1 MEIQDEPPRVRIP
14 LDCIGFMGVRRRIIV
29 ESIDKIA
36 LDVEID
42 VCVSIPDDRRGAHLS
57 RNCDAISDAIGGI
70 ERAASIEDYLE
81 SIAERLM
88 EKHAYAARAV
98 ATLRTKYYVNTGFAG
113 INGVEPVDVEASI
126 SLARGSRQPYRKLKV
141 GLYGMTVCPSAQE
154 RIARIYGYN
163 KPAPS
168 HSQKA
173 YLAVEINYRGNTI
186 VRIEELARA
195 ASKAFSAPTFSLL
208 KREPEARLV
217 YAAHRNPLF
226 AEDVV
231 RNAVAIT
238 ACLLGSM
245 KMPEDTAI
253 KAEIVSFES
262 IHPHNVYA
270 SSTVSLGEALKIV
283 ECNANSLDYMAILP
297 L

>member
-1 MEIQDEPPRVRIP
+1 LEIQDEPPRVRIP
-14 LDCIGFMGVRRRIIV
+14 LDCIGFRGVRRRIVV

-42 VCVSIPDDRRGAHLS
+42 VCVSIPGDRRGAHLS

-70 ERAASIEDYLE
+70 ERAGSIEDYLE
-81 SIAERLM
+81 GITVKLM
-88 EKHAYAARAV
+88 EKHAYAARAE
-98 ATLRTKYYVNTGFAG
+98 ATLRTKYYVKIDFAG

-126 SLARGSRQPYRKLKV
+126 SLAKGSQQPHRKLKV

-154 RIARIYGYN
+154 RIARIFGYD

-173 YLAVEINYRGNTI
+173 YLTVEVAYKGNTI
-186 VRIEELARA
+186 IRIEELARA

-217 YAAHRNPLF
+217 YAAHGNPLF

-231 RNAVAIT
+231 RNAVART

-245 KMPEDTAI
+245 QMPEDTII

-270 SSTVSLGEALKIV
+270 SSMVSLGEALKIV
-283 ECNANSLDYMAILP
+283 ECDASSQHRLHRV
-297 L
+297 